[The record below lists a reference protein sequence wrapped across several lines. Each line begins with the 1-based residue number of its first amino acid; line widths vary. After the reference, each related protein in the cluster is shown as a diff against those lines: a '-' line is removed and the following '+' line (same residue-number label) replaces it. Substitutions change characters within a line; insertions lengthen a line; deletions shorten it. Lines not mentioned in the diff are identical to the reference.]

1 MSKNKTIYKNDTFL
15 QRLSLSFSLS
25 IDINIINYV
34 IYIYLLYKYIYAD
47 EDLCIEIN

>member
-15 QRLSLSFSLS
+15 QRLSLSLS